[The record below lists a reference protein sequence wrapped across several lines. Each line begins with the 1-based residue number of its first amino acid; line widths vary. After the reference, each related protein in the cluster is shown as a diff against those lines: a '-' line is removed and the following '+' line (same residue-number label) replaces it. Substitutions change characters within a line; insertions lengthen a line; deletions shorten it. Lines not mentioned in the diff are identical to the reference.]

1 MFLNEKEPKPETKA
15 QTVLLDFL
23 NATVASILVAIG
35 YFLFINANGFAPGG
49 ISGIATI
56 FANLCKIN
64 LGYFT
69 MILNIPLFILVFFF
83 ADKKSALFLT
93 YYVILQSVLMILF
106 GNVEWFSQFKY
117 VQDEKLLPA
126 LAGGVITGIGFALML
141 RRFGASGG
149 TYAIASLIKKKK
161 PAANVAWL
169 SASMDACVVAII
181 LFVNPT
187 GKVDFTSALCTLV
200 NLFIANEVVDMVLKG
215 FKKGYKFEIIT
226 DNPDEISNE
235 IIQKLGRAVTEV
247 DAVGLYSHTDKKLL
261 ICLIRKREL
270 GAFYRILKKYP
281 NTFAYLA
288 PISEVMGK
296 FKQ

>member
-1 MFLNEKEPKPETKA
+1 MFLNEKEPKPETKL
-15 QTVLLDFL
+15 QTILLDIL
-23 NATVASILVAIG
+23 EATVAAVFVAIG
-35 YFLFINANGFAPGG
+35 YYMFINANGFAPGG
-49 ISGIATI
+49 ISGVAAILA
-56 FANLCKIN
+56 FLCKVN

-69 MILNIPLFILVFFF
+69 MALNIPLFILVYFFI
-83 ADKKSALFLT
+83 DKKTALFLS

-106 GNVEWFSQFKY
+106 EKVQWFEQFRY
-117 VQDEKLLPA
+117 VQSEKLLPA

-149 TYAIASLIKKKK
+149 TYAIASFIKKKK
-161 PAANVAWL
+161 AAANVAWL
-169 SASMDACVVAII
+169 SASMDACVVAVI

-187 GKVDFTSALCTLV
+187 GKVDFTAALCTLV
-200 NLFIANEVVDMVLKG
+200 NLFIANEVVDLVLKG

-226 DNPDEISNE
+226 DNPEAISQE
-235 IIQKLGRAVTEV
+235 IIHKLGRAVTEV
-247 DAVGLYSHTDKKLL
+247 DAMGLYSHTDKKLL
-261 ICLIRKREL
+261 ICLVRKREL
-270 GAFYRILKKYP
+270 GAFYKILKKYP